1 MAAAVILLLIVLVGV
16 KAYFVSA
23 TIAHFKAMGTPTF
36 TVSAATAQMSD
47 WQPSQTAV
55 ASLHAVHGADLS
67 SELPG
72 IVDSIE
78 FESGQDVKA
87 GQLLVRLRAAD
98 DIAHL
103 ESLKATAALNQI
115 LYARDQVQLE
125 AQAISQTTLDTDA
138 ANLKSAQAQMHEQ
151 QAIVDKKLVRAPF
164 AGRVGIRAVDPGQY
178 VAAGTKLVTLQ
189 ALDPIYVDFFLPQ
202 QSLTQIAV
210 GQRVT
215 VTTDSSATHP
225 FIGLIEAVN
234 PQVDTNTRNVQ
245 VRASLRNPEHKLLP
259 GMYVNVSVEAGAA
272 RRYLTLPQTAVTYN
286 PYGASV
292 YVIKPASAVAATSG
306 AGAGAAVTATPAP
319 AAKKDHSPAP
329 NSNSADLA
337 VQQQFVETGPTRG
350 DQVAIVKGLQEGDL
364 VVTSGQLKLKSG
376 ALVVVDNTVTPAN
389 DPAPNPVNE

>member
-1 MAAAVILLLIVLVGV
+1 MAAVVLVLLIVLVGV

-23 TIAHFKAMGTPTF
+23 TIAHFKAMGAPKF

-47 WQPSQTAV
+47 WQPSQSAV

-67 SELPG
+67 PEVAG

-78 FESGQDVKA
+78 FESGQDVKV

-98 DIAHL
+98 DRAHL
-103 ESLKATAALNQI
+103 ESLKAIAALDQI
-115 LYARDQVQLE
+115 LYTRDQAQFE
-125 AQAISQTTLDTDA
+125 AQAVSQATLDTDA
-138 ANLKSAQAQMHEQ
+138 GNLKSAQAQVQEQ
-151 QAIVDKKLVRAPF
+151 QAVVDKKLVRAPF

-189 ALDPIYVDFFLPQ
+189 VLDPIYADFFLPQ
-202 QSLTQIAV
+202 QDLPQVAV
-210 GQRVT
+210 GQRVA
-215 VTTDSSATHP
+215 VTSDSSTTGQ
-225 FIGLIEAVN
+225 FVGKIEAVN

-245 VRASLRNPEHKLLP
+245 IRASLANSEHKLLP
-259 GMYVNVSVEAGAA
+259 GMYVTVSVEAGAA
-272 RRYLTLPQTAVTYN
+272 RRYLTLPQTAVIYN

-292 YVIKPASAVAATSG
+292 YVIKPAAAVMATSG
-306 AGAGAAVTATPAP
+306 AGVGAAATVTPGP
-319 AAKKDHSPAP
+319 AAKSSRGEG
-329 NSNSADLA
+329 NSGDLA

-364 VVTSGQLKLKSG
+364 VVTSGQLKLKNG